1 MTAFL
6 ALVQKDLL
14 LFAQDRR
21 ALLLNLLAPVLIA
34 AFFGYLF
41 GGSGQAAKPA
51 RVPIAVVNLDGDAP
65 LTRQIV
71 AGLQADES
79 LNVLLL
85 DAAAAEAQVR
95 EGKLR
100 VAVQFPAGFGVQAQR
115 ALFGG
120 GAKPELTLTHD
131 PSQSFA
137 LPLVRGLLTQQV
149 MQAVSR
155 QAFAPDG
162 AALADARSQ
171 LAQAASM
178 PAVERAELE
187 RMFDSIAAVQ
197 ARSAAAS
204 SSASNPASNP
214 LAGGLSTP
222 FETRLVQAA
231 AANGPQGY
239 NGYAHS
245 FAGMGV
251 QFVLMLGV
259 EWGVA
264 LLLMRRMDLWKRLR
278 VAPVGRG
285 VLLGSRL
292 ASGSLIAFGQFAAIL
307 AIGMAVFG
315 VRVLGSWAGLLLLL
329 VSTALLTASFGLM
342 IAALGRTPEATRGLA
357 IVATLLM
364 VMLGGAWVPSFI
376 FPEWLQT
383 VTLFIPTRWAVDG
396 LDAMTWRGLGLD
408 AALPAVGV
416 LLGFALAFAL
426 LALWRFRW
434 EE

>member
-14 LFAQDRR
+14 LFVQDRR

-79 LNVLLL
+79 LSVQLL
-85 DAAAAEAQVR
+85 DTAAAEAQVR

-155 QAFAPDG
+155 QAFSPD
-162 AALADARSQ
+162 AATFTDMRSQ
-171 LAQAASM
+171 VAQAASM
-178 PAVERAELE
+178 PAAERAELE

-204 SSASNPASNP
+204 SPASNP

-315 VRVLGSWAGLLLLL
+315 VRVMGSWMGLTLLL
-329 VSTALLTASFGLM
+329 VAFALLTASFGLM

-416 LLGFALAFAL
+416 LLGFALGCAL

-434 EE
+434 QE

>member
-1 MTAFL
+1 MELRADMNAFL
-6 ALVQKDLL
+6 ALVVKDLL

-79 LNVLLL
+79 LSVQLL
-85 DAAAAEAQVR
+85 DTAAAEAQVR

-120 GAKPELTLTHD
+120 GAKPALTLTHD

-155 QAFAPDG
+155 QAFSPDT
-162 AALADARSQ
+162 ATLTDMRSQ
-171 LAQAASM
+171 VAQAATM
-178 PAVERAELE
+178 PEAERAELQ
-187 RMFDSIAAVQ
+187 RLFDSIAAVQ
-197 ARSAAAS
+197 ARSSA
-204 SSASNPASNP
+204 SSASSPV
-214 LAGGLSTP
+214 AGGLSTP
-222 FETRLVQAA
+222 FETRLVEAA
-231 AANGPQGY
+231 PANGPQGY

-315 VRVLGSWAGLLLLL
+315 VRVLGSWMGLALLL
-329 VSTALLTASFGLM
+329 VAFALLTASFGLM
-342 IAALGRTPEATRGLA
+342 IAALGRTPEATRALA

-416 LLGFALAFAL
+416 LLGFALVFAL

-434 EE
+434 QE

>member
-1 MTAFL
+1 MELRADMNAFL
-6 ALVQKDLL
+6 ALVVKDLL

-79 LNVLLL
+79 LSVQLL
-85 DAAAAEAQVR
+85 DTAAAAAQVR

-120 GAKPELTLTHD
+120 GAKPALTLTHD

-155 QAFAPDG
+155 QAFSPDT
-162 AALADARSQ
+162 ATLTDMRSQ
-171 LAQAASM
+171 VAQAASM
-178 PAVERAELE
+178 PEAERAELQ
-187 RMFDSIAAVQ
+187 RLFDSIAAVQ
-197 ARSAAAS
+197 ARSSA
-204 SSASNPASNP
+204 SSASSPV
-214 LAGGLSTP
+214 AGGLSTP
-222 FETRLVQAA
+222 FETRVVEAA
-231 AANGPQGY
+231 PANGPQGY

-292 ASGSLIAFGQFAAIL
+292 VSGSLIAFGQFAAIL

-315 VRVLGSWAGLLLLL
+315 VRVLGSWMGLALLL
-329 VSTALLTASFGLM
+329 VAFALLTASFGLM
-342 IAALGRTPEATRGLA
+342 IAALGRTPEATRALA
-357 IVATLLM
+357 IVATLLL

-416 LLGFALAFAL
+416 LLGFALVFAL

-434 EE
+434 QE